1 MVLDAPPVWKQEINM
16 SSQNEA
22 HGDEDWMDVS
32 DDAVH
37 EIAMEIICDTQML
50 VVLLNDTELVAPL
63 ADLCACI
70 DKACNGDP
78 NALQSLTRAAY
89 QLKLVLLA
97 IVDDEAYRIALNG
110 QLNDE

>member
-1 MVLDAPPVWKQEINM
+1 M

-50 VVLLNDTELVAPL
+50 GALLNDTELVAPL
-63 ADLCACI
+63 AYLCACI
-70 DKACNGDP
+70 DNACNGDP
-78 NALQSLTRAAY
+78 NALQSLTRAGY

>member
-1 MVLDAPPVWKQEINM
+1 M

-37 EIAMEIICDTQML
+37 ESAIEIICDPQL
-50 VVLLNDTELVAPL
+50 LESQLNDTELVAPL

-70 DKACNGDP
+70 DKACHGDP
-78 NALQSLTRAAY
+78 TALNALTRAGS
-89 QLKLVLLA
+89 QLKRVLMA
-97 IVDDEAYRIALNG
+97 IVDDKAYQIALNR

>member
-1 MVLDAPPVWKQEINM
+1 M

-37 EIAMEIICDTQML
+37 EAAIEIICDTQL
-50 VVLLNDTELVAPL
+50 LGSQLNDTELVAPL
-63 ADLCACI
+63 ADMMCCI
-70 DKACNGDP
+70 DKACHGDP
-78 NALQSLTRAAY
+78 AALNALTRAGS
-89 QLKLVLLA
+89 QLKRVLMA
-97 IVDDEAYRIALNG
+97 IVDDEAYRIALNE

>member
-1 MVLDAPPVWKQEINM
+1 M

-37 EIAMEIICDTQML
+37 EAAIEIICDTQL
-50 VVLLNDTELVAPL
+50 LGSQLNDTELVAPL
-63 ADLCACI
+63 ADLMCCI
-70 DKACNGDP
+70 DQACNGDP
-78 NALQSLTRAAY
+78 TALNALTRAGS
-89 QLKLVLLA
+89 QLKRVLMA